1 MSYLRRS
8 EGCWINHCIEV
19 CWINKSFSFNWFIQ
33 ILHILR
39 EKNHSKIF
47 CSDTRAEMM
56 FNPKWLP
63 LQLAEISNSKKKQSA
78 EIFLSNLEIKLHIW
92 KERKHNLKLQKLNF
106 VLELYSINRINTFL
120 KRNKIWYEEL
130 CCINRIITFL
140 KRKKKWCKH
149 VKWILF

>member
-1 MSYLRRS
+1 
-8 EGCWINHCIEV
+8 
-19 CWINKSFSFNWFIQ
+19 
-33 ILHILR
+33 
-39 EKNHSKIF
+39 
-47 CSDTRAEMM
+47 M

-149 VKWILF
+149 VKTEFCFRKKKYERNENVIENFLHNNLCTPVSKYLKNTKTWIVKDFWKIMVNHC